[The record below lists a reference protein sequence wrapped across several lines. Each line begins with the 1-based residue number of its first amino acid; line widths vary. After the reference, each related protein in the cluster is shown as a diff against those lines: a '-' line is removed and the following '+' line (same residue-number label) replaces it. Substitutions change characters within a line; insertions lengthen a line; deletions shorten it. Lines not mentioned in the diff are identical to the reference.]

1 MPLVGMKLHCVW
13 KPCTL
18 CMHYSVFSVF
28 SCTVHC
34 ALFTIHCALWAGF
47 DEIAGRKEGVNH
59 RHALNTFLTSRD
71 NLDFIDGT
79 NKQNWIKCSSRITC
93 LIYICRFF
101 CSVGWN
107 KAISWIVGWCVTSFS
122 HHSFWYG
129 LEGELIRLRNKL
141 RIRFYRPDHLTTW
154 TTWPPGPPDHLTFW
168 PPDQSDQ
175 PDPLTTMTIWN
186 TWTAWTN

>member
-34 ALFTIHCALWAGF
+34 ALRTVHCALCALFTVHCALWHCALITLHYVHCALCTLHCTGF

-79 NKQNWIKCSSRITC
+79 NKQNWIKCSRITC
-93 LIYICRFF
+93 LYICSFF
-101 CSVGWN
+101 CSVSWN

-122 HHSFWYG
+122 HHSTWYG
-129 LEGELIRLRNKL
+129 LEGERT
-141 RIRFYRPDHLTTW
+141 H
-154 TTWPPGPPDHLTFW
+154 
-168 PPDQSDQ
+168 
-175 PDPLTTMTIWN
+175 TI
-186 TWTAWTN
+186 AK